1 MPEIKKSPDETADVA
16 DQIRLLK
23 EMTRERDAI
32 IDSSSDGLFVC
43 DGHATVIRMNPA
55 SERIHQTEAE
65 AVVGKNMVDLI
76 DEGFIDRSAALEAV
90 ETKTVVNLL
99 QKKGNRKLISTAT
112 PVLNDAGE
120 IIRVVVSEQDITQ
133 FENLQRQLEQE
144 QEIKHQ
150 LQHQL
155 VEMQQD
161 ILNTHEII
169 ARSGNMV
176 KALERALKASK
187 VDSSILITGES
198 GVGKG
203 VIANLI
209 HKSSSRA
216 EKPLIRINCGAI
228 PETLIESEL
237 FGYEKGA
244 FTGAQANGK
253 LGHLELADCGTLFL
267 DEIAELPLA
276 SQVKLLRFLEN
287 GRLTRLGG
295 TQPRFVDARIIAATH
310 RDLKKMVDEGT
321 FRHDLFYRLKVIPI
335 TIPPLRD
342 RRECLLPLL
351 RHYIDTFAR
360 KIGSVKRLSQAAID
374 ALMAYTY
381 PGNVRELMNICEQ
394 VVVMSEMEIIDRQD
408 LPRDVIAQTMEGGE
422 DWGFWPPQMT
432 LDQVLGS
439 VERAFLRD
447 ALTTHKKQ
455 SKIAKALGISQP
467 TVARR
472 MKKYG
477 LSAPLAGNS

>member
-1 MPEIKKSPDETADVA
+1 MPETRKIPDEIADA
-16 DQIRLLK
+16 SDQIRLLK

-55 SERIHQTEAE
+55 SERIHQTKAQ
-65 AVVGKNMVDLI
+65 AVIGKNMVDLI

-90 ETKTVVNLL
+90 EKKTVVNLL

-112 PVLNDAGE
+112 PVFNDAGD

-161 ILNTHEII
+161 ILHTHEII
-169 ARSGNMV
+169 ARSANMV
-176 KALERALKASK
+176 KALQRALKASK

-209 HKSSSRA
+209 HKSSSRS

-267 DEIAELPLA
+267 DEIAELPLP

-310 RDLKKMVDEGT
+310 RDLKKMVEEGA
-321 FRHDLFYRLKVIPI
+321 FRNDLFYRLQVIPI

-351 RHYIDTFAR
+351 RHYVDTFAR
-360 KIGSVKRLSQAAID
+360 KIGGVKRLSQAAID
-374 ALMAYTY
+374 ALMAYSY

-408 LPRDVIAQTMEGGE
+408 LPRDVIAQTTESGE
-422 DWGFWPPQMT
+422 DWASWPPQMT
-432 LDQVLGS
+432 LDQVLES

-447 ALTTHKKQ
+447 TLKTHKRQ
-455 SKIAKALGISQP
+455 SRIAKALGISQP

-477 LSAPLAGNS
+477 LSSAPGGNE

>member
-55 SERIHQTEAE
+55 SERIHQTKAE

-176 KALERALKASK
+176 KALQRALKASK

-295 TQPRFVDARIIAATH
+295 TQSRFVDARIIAATH
-310 RDLKKMVDEGT
+310 RDLKKMVEQGT

-335 TIPPLRD
+335 TIPPLRE

-351 RHYIDTFAR
+351 RHYVDTFAR
-360 KIGSVKRLSQAAID
+360 KIGSAKRLSQAAID
-374 ALMAYTY
+374 ALMAYMY

>member
-1 MPEIKKSPDETADVA
+1 
-16 DQIRLLK
+16 
-23 EMTRERDAI
+23 
-32 IDSSSDGLFVC
+32 
-43 DGHATVIRMNPA
+43 
-55 SERIHQTEAE
+55 
-65 AVVGKNMVDLI
+65 
-76 DEGFIDRSAALEAV
+76 
-90 ETKTVVNLL
+90 
-99 QKKGNRKLISTAT
+99 
-112 PVLNDAGE
+112 
-120 IIRVVVSEQDITQ
+120 
-133 FENLQRQLEQE
+133 
-144 QEIKHQ
+144 
-150 LQHQL
+150 
-155 VEMQQD
+155 
-161 ILNTHEII
+161 
-169 ARSGNMV
+169 MV
-176 KALERALKASK
+176 KALQRALKASK

-209 HKSSSRA
+209 HKSSNRA
-216 EKPLIRINCGAI
+216 EKPLVRINCGAI
-228 PETLIESEL
+228 PEALIESEL

-295 TQPRFVDARIIAATH
+295 TQHRFVDARIIAATH
-310 RDLKKMVDEGT
+310 RDLKKMVGQGA

-335 TIPPLRD
+335 ALPPLRD
-342 RRECLLPLL
+342 RKECLLPLL
-351 RHYIDTFAR
+351 RHYIDTFAQ

-374 ALMAYTY
+374 ALMAYRY

-394 VVVMSEMEIIDRQD
+394 VVVMSETEIIDRQD
-408 LPRDVIAQTMEGGE
+408 LPRDVVAQTLES
-422 DWGFWPPQMT
+422 DDNWGSWPPQMT

-455 SKIAKALGISQP
+455 SQMAKALGISQP

-477 LSAPLAGNS
+477 LPAARSGNESQPLLFNIE

>member
-1 MPEIKKSPDETADVA
+1 MPEIKKSPDKTADVA
-16 DQIRLLK
+16 NQIRLLK

-55 SERIHQTEAE
+55 SERIHQTKAE
-65 AVVGKNMVDLI
+65 SVIGKNMVDLI

-112 PVLNDAGE
+112 PVFNDAGE

-161 ILNTHEII
+161 ILHTHDII

-176 KALERALKASK
+176 KALQRALKASK

-267 DEIAELPLA
+267 DEIAELPLT

-295 TQPRFVDARIIAATH
+295 TQARFVDARIIAATH
-310 RDLKKMVDEGT
+310 RDLKKMVEQGS

-335 TIPPLRD
+335 TIPPLRE

-351 RHYIDTFAR
+351 RHYVDTFAR
-360 KIGSVKRLSQAAID
+360 KIGSAKRLSQAAID
-374 ALMAYTY
+374 ALMTYTY

-408 LPRDVIAQTMEGGE
+408 LPKDVIARTKESGG
-422 DWGFWPPQMT
+422 DWGLWPPQMT

-439 VERAFLRD
+439 VERAFLCD
-447 ALTTHKKQ
+447 ALKTHKKQ
-455 SKIAKALGISQP
+455 SRIAKALGISQP

-472 MKKYG
+472 MKKYR
-477 LSAPLAGNS
+477 LSAALAGNR

>member
-1 MPEIKKSPDETADVA
+1 MPEIRGSADETVNAA

-55 SERIHQTEAE
+55 SERIHQTKAE
-65 AVVGKNMVDLI
+65 SVIGKNMVDLI
-76 DEGFIDRSAALEAV
+76 NEGFIDRSAALEAV

-112 PVLNDAGE
+112 PVFNDAGE

-133 FENLQRQLEQE
+133 SESLQRQLEQE

-161 ILNTHEII
+161 ILHTHEII

-176 KALERALKASK
+176 KALQRALKASK

-310 RDLKKMVDEGT
+310 RDLKKMVEQGS

-335 TIPPLRD
+335 TIPPLRE

-351 RHYIDTFAR
+351 RHYVDTFAHR
-360 KIGSVKRLSQAAID
+360 IGSAKRLSQAAID

-408 LPRDVIAQTMEGGE
+408 LPRDVIAQTKESGE
-422 DWGFWPPQMT
+422 DWGSWPPQMA

-447 ALTTHKKQ
+447 ALATYKKQ
-455 SKIAKALGISQP
+455 SRIARALGISQP

-477 LSAPLAGNS
+477 LSAPLVSNG

>member
-1 MPEIKKSPDETADVA
+1 MPEIKKSPDKTADA
-16 DQIRLLK
+16 SDQIRLLK
-23 EMTRERDAI
+23 EMSRERDAI

-55 SERIHQTEAE
+55 SERIHQTKAE

-112 PVLNDAGE
+112 PVLNDAGK

-161 ILNTHEII
+161 ILHTHEII

-209 HKSSSRA
+209 HKSSNRA

-351 RHYIDTFAR
+351 HHYIDTFAR

-408 LPRDVIAQTMEGGE
+408 LPRDVIAQTMESGE